1 MVGMFEIDWT
11 VVVGA
16 LGLLISLAAYWFVR
30 DKRD

>member
-1 MVGMFEIDWT
+1 MFGMFEIDWT

-16 LGLLISLAAYWFVR
+16 LGLLISLFVR